1 MDWTDPSDLQVCKV
15 VCSTVSSM
23 WQAGCQKWHQAYKLH
38 CKMGCHRHPHNMK
51 INSRSRAYQKN
62 ICFVIIEMR
71 NLVPCTWKN
80 EKTETFSLI
89 SLVNTDCM
97 FVNTDYTLFQ
107 TLLTLVMYFPMPLIL
122 AVDTNDPAH
131 QYHTRQHHWS
141 CMSTPLILLVNT
153 TGPNCQH
160 HWSCL

>member
-1 MDWTDPSDLQVCKV
+1 
-15 VCSTVSSM
+15 
-23 WQAGCQKWHQAYKLH
+23 
-38 CKMGCHRHPHNMK
+38 MGCHRHPHNVKK

-62 ICFVIIEMR
+62 IRFVIIEMR
-71 NLVPCTWKN
+71 NLVPRTWKN

-131 QYHTRQHHWS
+131 QYHTRQAPQGYCNKAKVKH
-141 CMSTPLILLVNT
+141 
-153 TGPNCQH
+153 
-160 HWSCL
+160 